1 MNASYSPQKHAA
13 ELATYITKLDQQSLE
28 ISRLH
33 GKVDRLLSILSRD
46 RDPPA
51 AMDALVA
58 GAFHA
63 MGERVWIVAELLGRS
78 LQSDERGLALCRAIE
93 ALGCKPT
100 AKGLGTFLA
109 RWIPSGSYVTSDGL
123 ELRLCGADST
133 GRMWVVQ
140 RV

>member
-1 MNASYSPQKHAA
+1 MNAPYSPQKHAA

-33 GKVDRLLSILSRD
+33 GKIDRLLFAVAKD

-58 GAFHA
+58 SAFNA
-63 MGERVWIVAELLGRS
+63 MDERVWIVSELLGAS
-78 LQSDERGLALCRAIE
+78 LKSDVHGLALCRAIE
-93 ALGCKPT
+93 ALRCKPT
-100 AKGLGTFLA
+100 SKGLGTFLA

-133 GRMWVVQ
+133 GRMWIVQ